1 MIEILLI
8 ILSQQIKALLEQTL
22 ESGLGD
28 LYIILLKDTK
38 NSIEL

>member
-8 ILSQQIKALLEQTL
+8 ILSQQIKALMEQTL
-22 ESGLGD
+22 ESELGD

-38 NSIEL
+38 KSMEL